1 MKLRSLS
8 HSLRFALLAPLAFSA
23 LALAENKLPDIA
35 VDATP
40 LERTPQN
47 SSAPIVEKVSPSVVT
62 ISISKNMRIGARGAG
77 ADNPLMN
84 DPFFRKF
91 FGMPEEG
98 PGSGSDGGKDAGKG
112 RKRAMPVGLGS
123 GVIVSP
129 DGYIITNNHVV
140 EQADEI
146 TVTLAD
152 GRTELKAKKIGTD
165 AGSDIAVI
173 KVEATGLKPI
183 TFADSDKIKVGDNVL
198 AVGNPFALRQT
209 VTRGII
215 SAVGRNQ
222 TGISDFGNFIQTDAA
237 INPGNS
243 GGALVDAL
251 GRLVGINSAIFSQS
265 GGSMGIGFAVPSNQ
279 ARSAM
284 ESLIKYGKVQ
294 RGFLGIKPQ
303 ALNEKLAKS
312 FDYPVKEGIVVA
324 DVVRGGGAEKG
335 GIKVEDVIVEMN
347 GRPVD
352 DVNAFVNS
360 VANMMPGTKV
370 ELKIFRDENKG
381 KDGMKPKVVSMNVS
395 VTLVERP
402 ANGVALGAPDSSAPA
417 PAKVPDVLDGVTVAD
432 VNPEF
437 RKKFNIGDDVKGALV
452 TEVNPDS
459 ACADADVRKGDVIVD
474 IDGKKIASAD
484 EAVKLS
490 EEVKT
495 KSSVRLRI
503 SRKGATQFVVIEERK
518 DQ

>member
-1 MKLRSLS
+1 MKLRSLP
-8 HSLRFALLAPLAFSA
+8 HSLRFALLAPFAFST
-23 LALAENKLPDIA
+23 LALAENKLPEIL
-35 VDATP
+35 VDAAA

-47 SSAPIVEKVSPSVVT
+47 SSAPIVDKVAPSVVT
-62 ISISKNMRIGARGAG
+62 ISISKNMPRLGGRGG
-77 ADNPLMN
+77 PGGNSNPLMN

-91 FGMPEEG
+91 FGIPEDGAEG
-98 PGSGSDGGKDAGKG
+98 GRDSGKDAGKDAGKG
-112 RKRAMPVGLGS
+112 RQRPMPVGLGS
-123 GVIVSP
+123 GVIVTP

-152 GRTELKAKKIGTD
+152 GKTELKAKKIGTD
-165 AGSDIAVI
+165 PGSDIAVI
-173 KVEATGLKPI
+173 KIEAKNLKPI

-222 TGISDFGNFIQTDAA
+222 TQISDFGNFIQTDAA

-243 GGALVDAL
+243 GGALVDSL

-265 GGSMGIGFAVPSNQ
+265 GGSLGIGFAVPSNQ
-279 ARSAM
+279 ARSVM
-284 ESLIKYGKVQ
+284 ESLIKFGKVQ
-294 RGFLGIKPQ
+294 RGLLGIYMQP
-303 ALNEKLAKS
+303 LDEKLAKEFNAPS
-312 FDYPVKEGIVVA
+312 RDGILVA
-324 DVVRGGGAEKG
+324 EVAPGGGAAKAG
-335 GIKVEDVIVEMN
+335 VKDGDVIVELN
-347 GRPVD
+347 GKPVD
-352 DVNAFVNS
+352 DIPSFRNT
-360 VANMMPGTKV
+360 VANMMPGAKV
-370 ELKIFRDENKG
+370 ELKIFRAG
-381 KDGMKPKVVSMNVS
+381 KAQNIT
-395 VTLVERP
+395 VTLAERG
-402 ANGVALGAPDSSAPA
+402 ANGLALGAPSPAGPA
-417 PAKVPDVLDGVTVAD
+417 PAKAPDVLDGVTVAD

-437 RKKFNIGDDVKGALV
+437 RKRFNIGDDVKGALV
-452 TEVNPDS
+452 TQVNPDS
-459 ACADADVRKGDVIVD
+459 ACADADVRAGDVIVD

-490 EEVKT
+490 EEVKA

-503 SRKGATQFVVIEERK
+503 SRKGATQFVVVEERK

>member
-1 MKLRSLS
+1 
-8 HSLRFALLAPLAFSA
+8 
-23 LALAENKLPDIA
+23 
-35 VDATP
+35 VDAAA

-62 ISISKNMRIGARGAG
+62 ISISKNMRVGARGAG
-77 ADNPLMN
+77 GDNPLMN

-91 FGMPEEG
+91 FGVPEEG
-98 PGSGSDGGKDAGKG
+98 ADGGKDAGKG
-112 RKRAMPVGLGS
+112 RKRVMPVGLGS

-152 GRTELKAKKIGTD
+152 GKTELKAKKIGTD

-173 KVEATGLKPI
+173 KIEAQGLKPI

-222 TGISDFGNFIQTDAA
+222 TGISEFGNFIQTDAS

-265 GGSMGIGFAVPSNQ
+265 GGNMGIGFAVPSNQ
-279 ARSAM
+279 ARSVM
-284 ESLIKYGKVQ
+284 ESLIKFGKVQ
-294 RGFLGIKPQ
+294 RGFLGIQ
-303 ALNEKLAKS
+303 MQELDEKLAKE
-312 FDYPVKEGIVVA
+312 FKAPNKDGILVAEVVA
-324 DVVRGGGAEKG
+324 GGGAAKAG
-335 GIKVEDVIVEMN
+335 VKSGDVITEMN
-347 GRPVD
+347 GKPVD
-352 DVNAFVNS
+352 DIAGFRNTI
-360 VANMMPGTKV
+360 ANLMPGSKV
-370 ELKIFRDENKG
+370 DLKVFRNG
-381 KDGMKPKVVSMNVS
+381 KPEVIA
-395 VTLVERP
+395 VTLAERG
-402 ANGVALGAPDSSAPA
+402 ASGMALGTPAVPSPA

-437 RKKFNIGDDVKGALV
+437 RKKIQH
-452 TEVNPDS
+452 
-459 ACADADVRKGDVIVD
+459 R
-474 IDGKKIASAD
+474 
-484 EAVKLS
+484 
-490 EEVKT
+490 
-495 KSSVRLRI
+495 
-503 SRKGATQFVVIEERK
+503 
-518 DQ
+518 

>member
-1 MKLRSLS
+1 MKLRPLS
-8 HSLRFALLAPLAFSA
+8 PSLRLALLAPLAFATLSF
-23 LALAENKLPDIA
+23 AENKLPLIC
-35 VDATP
+35 VDAAP

-47 SSAPIVEKVSPSVVT
+47 SSAPIVDKVAPSVVT
-62 ISISKNMRIGARGAG
+62 ISISKNVRVDGRGDLG
-77 ADNPLMN
+77 GGSPLMK

-91 FGMPEEG
+91 FGIPDEEQG
-98 PGSGSDGGKDAGKG
+98 GGRDSGKDGGKDAGKG
-112 RKRAMPVGLGS
+112 RKRQMPVGLGS

-173 KVEATGLKPI
+173 KIEAKDLKPI

-222 TGISDFGNFIQTDAA
+222 TGISEFGNFIQTDAS

-243 GGALVDAL
+243 GGALVDSL

-265 GGSMGIGFAVPSNQ
+265 GGNMGIGFAVPSNQ
-279 ARSAM
+279 ARSVM
-284 ESLIKYGKVQ
+284 ESLIKFGKVQ
-294 RGFLGIKPQ
+294 RGFLGIQ
-303 ALNEKLAKS
+303 MQELDDKLAKE
-312 FDYPVKEGIVVA
+312 FKAPNKDGILVAEVVP
-324 DVVRGGGAEKG
+324 GGGAAKAG
-335 GIKVEDVIVEMN
+335 VKSGDVITELN
-347 GRPVD
+347 GKPVD
-352 DVNAFVNS
+352 DIAAFKNTI
-360 VANMMPGTKV
+360 ANMMPGSKADLKV
-370 ELKIFRDENKG
+370 FRNG
-381 KDGMKPKVVSMNVS
+381 KPEVIA
-395 VTLVERP
+395 VTLVERGV
-402 ANGVALGAPDSSAPA
+402 NGVALGTPAAPSPA

-432 VNPEF
+432 VNAEF
-437 RKKFNIGDDVKGALV
+437 RKRFGIGEDVKGALV
-452 TEVNPDS
+452 TQVNPDS
-459 ACADADVRKGDVIVD
+459 ACADADVRAGDVIVD
-474 IDGKKIASAD
+474 IDGKRVASAD

-490 EEVKT
+490 EDVKT
-495 KSSVRLRI
+495 KTSVRLRI
-503 SRKGATQFVVIEERK
+503 ARKGATQFVVVEERK
-518 DQ
+518 DN

>member
-1 MKLRSLS
+1 MKQSVLS
-8 HSLRFALLAPLAFSA
+8 KSFRLALLAPLVFSA
-23 LALAENKLPDIA
+23 FASAENNLPDIV
-35 VDATP
+35 VDPAP
-40 LERTPQN
+40 LERTHEN
-47 SSAPIVEKVSPSVVT
+47 SFAPIVEKVSPSVVT
-62 ISISKNMRIGARGAG
+62 ISISKNMRIGERGQG
-77 ADNPLMN
+77 RNPLMD

-91 FGMPEEG
+91 FGIPDDEKG
-98 PGSGSDGGKDAGKG
+98 GGSDSGKDTGKG

-123 GVIVSP
+123 GVIVSK

-152 GRTELKAKKIGTD
+152 GKTEMKAKKIGND

-173 KVEATGLKPI
+173 KIEAKDLKPI
-183 TFADSDKIKVGDNVL
+183 TFTDSDKIKAGDIAL
-198 AVGNPFALRQT
+198 AIGNPFALRQT
-209 VTRGII
+209 VTKGII

-222 TGISDFGNFIQTDAA
+222 TGISEFGNFIQTDAS

-265 GGSMGIGFAVPSNQ
+265 GGNMGIGFAVPSNQ
-279 ARSAM
+279 ARSVM

-294 RGFLGIKPQ
+294 RGFLGIQ
-303 ALNEKLAKS
+303 MQEMDERLAKE
-312 FDYPVKEGIVVA
+312 FKAPDKDGILVTEVVP
-324 DVVRGGGAEKG
+324 GGGAEKAG
-335 GIKVEDVIVEMN
+335 VKSGDVVTELN
-347 GRPVD
+347 GKRTD
-352 DVNAFVNS
+352 DIASFRNT

-370 ELKIFRDENKG
+370 ELNVFRNG
-381 KDGMKPKVVSMNVS
+381 KPQTIS

-402 ANGVALGAPDSSAPA
+402 GAGIALGRLGAPSPA
-417 PAKVPDVLDGVTVAD
+417 PAKAPDVLDGVTVAD
-432 VNPEF
+432 LNADF
-437 RKKFNIGDDVKGALV
+437 RKRFTIGEDVKGALV
-452 TEVNPDS
+452 TQVSPDS
-459 ACADADVRKGDVIVD
+459 ACADAEVRPGDVIVD

-503 SRKGATQFVVIEERK
+503 NRKGVTQFVVVEERK
-518 DQ
+518 DN

>member
-8 HSLRFALLAPLAFSA
+8 HSLRLTLLAPLAFST
-23 LALAENKLPDIA
+23 LAFAENKLPDIT
-35 VDATP
+35 VDAAP

-62 ISISKNMRIGARGAG
+62 ISISKNMRIGGRPSAG
-77 ADNPLMN
+77 NGNPLMD

-91 FGMPEEG
+91 FGIPDEG
-98 PGSGSDGGKDAGKG
+98 ADSGKDAGKG

-123 GVIVSP
+123 GVIVSK

-152 GRTELKAKKIGTD
+152 GKTEMKAKKIGMD

-173 KVEATGLKPI
+173 KIEAKDLKPI

-222 TGISDFGNFIQTDAA
+222 TGISEFGNFIQTDAS

-265 GGSMGIGFAVPSNQ
+265 GGNMGIGFAVPSNQ
-279 ARSAM
+279 ARSVM
-284 ESLIKYGKVQ
+284 ESLIKFGKVQ
-294 RGFLGIKPQ
+294 RGFLGIQ
-303 ALNEKLAKS
+303 MQELDDKLAKE
-312 FDYPVKEGIVVA
+312 FKAPGKVGILVAEVVP
-324 DVVRGGGAEKG
+324 GGGAARSGVKSG
-335 GIKVEDVIVEMN
+335 DVITEMN
-347 GRPVD
+347 GCAVD
-352 DVNAFVNS
+352 DIAGFKNT
-360 VANMMPGTKV
+360 VANMLPGTKV
-370 ELKIFRDENKG
+370 ELKVFRNG
-381 KDGMKPKVVSMNVS
+381 KPETIA
-395 VTLVERP
+395 VTLAERGM
-402 ANGVALGAPDSSAPA
+402 NGVALGTPATPSPA

-432 VNPEF
+432 MNPEF
-437 RKKFNIGDDVKGALV
+437 RKRFAIGDDVKGALV
-452 TEVNPDS
+452 TQVNPDS
-459 ACADADVRKGDVIVD
+459 ACADADVRAGDVIVD
-474 IDGKKIASAD
+474 IDGKRVASAD

-490 EEVKT
+490 EDVKT
-495 KSSVRLRI
+495 KTSVRLRI
-503 SRKGATQFVVIEERK
+503 ARKGATQFVVVEERK
-518 DQ
+518 EN